1 MAAGPDNDLDIELL
15 ALRMVRDEHQQP
27 RSPDVT
33 AWVALFDH
41 HLELTD
47 DELNLLNDRIVYEHK
62 KIVQAYD
69 TAIMR
74 RISGTE

>member
-1 MAAGPDNDLDIELL
+1 MAAGSDNDLDIELL
-15 ALRMVRDEHQQP
+15 ALRMVRDEHQKL
-27 RSPDVT
+27 RSPGVT
-33 AWVALFDH
+33 AWVALFVD

-47 DELNLLNDRIVYEHK
+47 DELNLLHDRILYEHK

-74 RISGTE
+74 RMSGIE